1 MEMIDVFFDSNEDAL
16 DKLKDLGVIPKS
28 KGVES
33 LLNLVYKEVNVN
45 SCIVEHCCTV
55 RGIVIAKLL
64 KVV

>member
-33 LLNLVYKEVNVN
+33 FLN
-45 SCIVEHCCTV
+45 
-55 RGIVIAKLL
+55 
-64 KVV
+64 